1 MTECLF
7 CRIAHKQVPSTAVH
21 ESDNVYAF
29 LDICPIRPGHTQI
42 VPRQHFAYYED
53 LPPDIASEIVHVGQR
68 LARAMKVLYP
78 VKRVAFLFTG
88 GDVAHAHAHVLPMV
102 SPVDITSRRYI
113 VEEKVS
119 FKALPRASEEELSGV
134 AASLRGEMA
143 AQV

>member
-1 MTECLF
+1 M
-7 CRIAHKQVPSTAVH
+7 
-21 ESDNVYAF
+21 
-29 LDICPIRPGHTQI
+29 
-42 VPRQHFAYYED
+42 
-53 LPPDIASEIVHVGQR
+53 
-68 LARAMKVLYP
+68 
-78 VKRVAFLFTG
+78 AFLFTG

-119 FKALPRASEEELSGV
+119 FKALTRASEEELSGV